1 LGREPPLS
9 RSTACARN
17 SVNGSSAFGHFET
30 FAVAQIRAAVDLS
43 YIRIYNKLCP
53 LVSTREKTSGTLPS
67 AGLSFA
73 LVEEF
78 EWDSALVVEDVRRDY
93 GERRFQALGMITGR
107 LHALVFTPRVGR
119 VHVISLRKA
128 NPREIR
134 LYEAQA
140 R

>member
-1 LGREPPLS
+1 MPISFDPQKNE
-9 RSTACARN
+9 RN
-17 SVNGSSAFGHFET
+17 IAE
-30 FAVAQIRAAVDLS
+30 R
-43 YIRIYNKLCP
+43 
-53 LVSTREKTSGTLPS
+53 
-67 AGLSFA
+67 GLSFE

-107 LHALVFTPRVGR
+107 LHAVVFTPRAGR

-128 NPREIR
+128 NRREIR
-134 LYEAQA
+134 LHEAQD